1 MSSDHIEMEGK
12 TVDEAIEKACREFGV
27 PREKLSID
35 ILSEGSSGFLGIGSK
50 KAKIVAG
57 LLNLPAAENV
67 SLGLGPLENQEKREP
82 LSSRKGISAQL
93 EVRSGTLREVPER
106 RQEKSRAAKTAI
118 AGAPPVSPPPETVD
132 RLEPAVDEK
141 AAEKARDLLEGLLER
156 MSIPSPVTVEETEE
170 TIVLNIEGDGEGRL
184 IGKRGQHLDALQHIV
199 NQAVN
204 RQASGRKM
212 IVVDTEAYRKRW
224 EESLV
229 TLAERLG
236 QKVKKTRKTVTVSNM
251 NAHDRRI
258 IHLAL
263 QGDTAL
269 TTRSRGGGVPEDHH
283 HARPKGSGVGPG
295 PTSGDDGLNN
305 LFPMDLDTIAAIATP
320 QGMGGIAV
328 IRVSGPLSE
337 TIAGL
342 LFRLLNLWRPS
353 RAITFITEISLPRN
367 WGGPSTRD
375 WSASCAVPA
384 HTQGRMSWRS
394 MDMAASSFQP
404 PFLPRF

>member
-1 MSSDHIEMEGK
+1 MSSDRIEMEGK

-27 PREKLSID
+27 AREKLSID

-170 TIVLNIEGDGEGRL
+170 TIVLNIEGDGEGLL
-184 IGKRGQHLDALQHIV
+184 IGKRGQNLDALQHIV
-199 NQAVN
+199 NKAVN

-212 IVVDTEAYRKRW
+212 IVVDTEAYRKRR

-269 TTRSRGGGVPEDHH
+269 TTRSRGEGEYRKIIIMP
-283 HARPKGSGVGPG
+283 ARKDRESGQVRRP
-295 PTSGDDGLNN
+295 
-305 LFPMDLDTIAAIATP
+305 AT
-320 QGMGGIAV
+320 
-328 IRVSGPLSE
+328 
-337 TIAGL
+337 T
-342 LFRLLNLWRPS
+342 
-353 RAITFITEISLPRN
+353 
-367 WGGPSTRD
+367 D
-375 WSASCAVPA
+375 
-384 HTQGRMSWRS
+384 
-394 MDMAASSFQP
+394 
-404 PFLPRF
+404 